1 MFSSEIRSFLEVEKI
16 KQELR
21 LDTESINQY
30 LSLNYL
36 INNKTFFREIKS
48 LSPASYIILN
58 STNFK
63 NEISI
68 KKYWLLEEHF
78 KKKTIE
84 VIIKNIK
91 NNKNNFN
98 GL

>member
-63 NEISI
+63 NEISVKSI
-68 KKYWLLEEHF
+68 GYLRNILKKNCDSFFEAS
-78 KKKTIE
+78 
-84 VIIKNIK
+84 
-91 NNKNNFN
+91 
-98 GL
+98 